1 MKRNNLKTVKCSI
14 CQALKSRAFLLCSH
28 CEGLWGV
35 GCAGGGAAC
44 SCVCPQSA
52 EPTGMGC
59 LSLALKLVCWFEHV
73 NCRMAPISPPVEP
86 QDPPCCRGWG
96 HIRTMKHMSVQWFAH
111 STHGRFA
118 ACVLRR
124 RNRRPRP
131 PSQSQTSAFKTSQ
144 RLLPAGSRRWGCV
157 KARQELC
164 PTLLLPL
171 HLIYPSAPSWS
182 CFPRRFKVVL
192 HLSHSFYIVPLQ
204 IPLWHAEALG
214 SQLFS
219 FL

>member
-1 MKRNNLKTVKCSI
+1 
-14 CQALKSRAFLLCSH
+14 
-28 CEGLWGV
+28 
-35 GCAGGGAAC
+35 
-44 SCVCPQSA
+44 
-52 EPTGMGC
+52 
-59 LSLALKLVCWFEHV
+59 
-73 NCRMAPISPPVEP
+73 MAPISPPVEP

-96 HIRTMKHMSVQWFAH
+96 RIRTMKHMSVQWFAH
-111 STHGRFA
+111 STHGRCA

-144 RLLPAGSRRWGCV
+144 RLLPAGSRRCGCV